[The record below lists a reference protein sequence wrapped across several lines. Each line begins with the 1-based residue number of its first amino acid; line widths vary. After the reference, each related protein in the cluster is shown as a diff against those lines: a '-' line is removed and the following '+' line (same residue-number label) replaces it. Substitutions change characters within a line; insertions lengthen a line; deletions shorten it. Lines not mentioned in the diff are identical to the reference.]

1 MKRATTS
8 KARAAVDE
16 LENLFKALADKTR
29 LRILAL
35 LGNNEV
41 CVCHIHDSLGL
52 PQPTVSRHLA
62 YLRKSGLVAARRDGV
77 WMHYQV
83 SRSLSPV
90 IQGVVAAAVD
100 ALQQLPA
107 TTQDRKQFQRSFG
120 QLYVLDSPRRWRVLC
135 APRAGVAAMIESA
148 TERDLP
154 EIRGVARA
162 TAPAA
167 RGRRRAPADDARCEG
182 RRADRRHRGAG
193 AVRGRRPAAVRRR
206 RTAPA
211 RQAARPSADG
221 CGVAAGLDPR
231 RDHRLPV

>member
-1 MKRATTS
+1 MKHTTTS
-8 KARAAVDE
+8 KPRPAVDE

-62 YLRKSGLVAARRDGV
+62 YLRKSGLVATRRDGV

-90 IQGVVAAAVD
+90 IQGVVSAAVD

-120 QLYVLDSPRRWRVLC
+120 QLYVFDAPAGGACC
-135 APRAGVAAMIESA
+135 APRAQESQ
-148 TERDLP
+148 P
-154 EIRGVARA
+154 
-162 TAPAA
+162 
-167 RGRRRAPADDARCEG
+167 
-182 RRADRRHRGAG
+182 
-193 AVRGRRPAAVRRR
+193 
-206 RTAPA
+206 
-211 RQAARPSADG
+211 
-221 CGVAAGLDPR
+221 
-231 RDHRLPV
+231 